1 MIKIEVKK
9 ENNQIKEILI
19 KGHANYDISGKDIV
33 CAAASAITI
42 TTINAILSI
51 DSEAI
56 YYEEE
61 PNLFIKINKFDDVT
75 NKLIKN
81 MINMLKELEHDYPKN
96 IKIL

>member
-81 MINMLKELEHDYPKN
+81 MINLLKELEVNYPSN
-96 IKIL
+96 IQVK

>member
-1 MIKIEVKK
+1 MIKVELKK
-9 ENNQIKEILI
+9 ENDKVKEILI

-33 CAAASAITI
+33 CAAASSIAI

-51 DSEAI
+51 DNKAI
-56 YYEEE
+56 YYEENS
-61 PNLFIKINKFDDVT
+61 NLLIKINKFDNIT
-75 NKLIKN
+75 NKLINN

>member
-81 MINMLKELEHDYPKN
+81 IIKKLLFFFMLSPRKL
-96 IKIL
+96 